1 MLAVIQRVKGAW
13 VEVEEKKV
21 AEIKNGILVLVGVD
35 KEDNTEDSKVLAK
48 KIVYLR
54 IFEDKYRKMNLS
66 LKEINGEMLIVSQF
80 TLLGDCRKGRRPS
93 FDRAA
98 EMHKAKALYETFI
111 SKIASEGIP
120 IATGIF
126 GAKMSVHIINDGP
139 VTFILDSK
147 ELK

>member
-13 VEVEEKKV
+13 VEVEKKKV

-35 KEDNTEDSKVLAK
+35 KEDNIEDSKVLAK

-54 IFEDKYRKMNLS
+54 IFEDKYGKMNLS

-98 EMHKAKALYETFI
+98 EVHKAKALYKEFV
-111 SKIASEGIP
+111 SEIASKGIP
-120 IATGIF
+120 IATGVF
-126 GAKMSVHIINDGP
+126 GAKMSVYIINDGP
-139 VTFILDSK
+139 VTIILNSK
-147 ELK
+147 ELR

>member
-1 MLAVIQRVKGAW
+1 MLAVIQRVRGAW

-35 KEDNTEDSKVLAK
+35 KEDNIEDSKVLAK

-54 IFEDKYRKMNLS
+54 IFEDKYGKMNLS

-93 FDRAA
+93 FDKAA
-98 EMHKAKALYETFI
+98 EAHKAKALYKEFV
-111 SKIASEGIP
+111 SEIASKGIST
-120 IATGIF
+120 ATGVF

-147 ELK
+147 ELR